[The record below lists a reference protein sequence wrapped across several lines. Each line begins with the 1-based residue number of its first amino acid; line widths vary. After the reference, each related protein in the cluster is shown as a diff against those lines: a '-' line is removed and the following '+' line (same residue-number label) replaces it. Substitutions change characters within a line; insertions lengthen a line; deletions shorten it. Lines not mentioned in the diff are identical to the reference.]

1 MSQLFYFDFAT
12 QKYLLFDWI
21 TTRPLHKWRE
31 EKGREEDKKWKK
43 ERDLV

>member
-1 MSQLFYFDFAT
+1 V
-12 QKYLLFDWI
+12 QKNDVDSK
-21 TTRPLHKWRE
+21 RPLHKWRE

>member
-1 MSQLFYFDFAT
+1 MSNTSIAMG
-12 QKYLLFDWI
+12 
-21 TTRPLHKWRE
+21 RVSEE